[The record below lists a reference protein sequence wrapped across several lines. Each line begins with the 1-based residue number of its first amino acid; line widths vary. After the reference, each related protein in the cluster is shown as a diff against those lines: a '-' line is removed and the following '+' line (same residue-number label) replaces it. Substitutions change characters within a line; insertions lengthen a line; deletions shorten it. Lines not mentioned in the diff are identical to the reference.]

1 MADKLDDRTYAR
13 LIRTRAR
20 TSRAILRAAEQR
32 QRRPLLAE
40 GGGLFLLA
48 ADHPARGQLG
58 VGDDPAAM
66 ASRRQ
71 LLERLLVALERPGVD
86 GVLGTADVLED
97 LLLLG
102 ALEERVAIGS
112 MNRGG
117 LQHSVFELDDRFTGC
132 TVEGIVA
139 HGFDGGKMLCRIDDR
154 DHATAPTLE
163 SCGQAVT
170 SLAANGLMAMVEPL
184 AVERSDG
191 SLRLVSDPDR
201 VARAIAVASG
211 LGSTSAYTWL
221 KVPVV
226 AKMATVMEVT
236 TLPAVILG
244 GDVPSNGEA
253 VDDEWRSALTIGN
266 VQGIVA
272 GRRLLYPPDGDVAG
286 AVDRAACLLAEAM
299 AARSPDG
306 SVELVPAPVVRP
318 ATDAASAGAPS

>member
-1 MADKLDDRTYAR
+1 MVDKLDDRTYAH

-20 TSRAILRAAEQR
+20 TSRAILRAAGER

-48 ADHPARGQLG
+48 ADHTARGQLG
-58 VGDDPAAM
+58 VGDDPTAM
-66 ASRRQ
+66 ANRRQ
-71 LLERLLVALERPGVD
+71 LLRRLLIALERPGVD

-132 TVEGIVA
+132 TVEGIVS
-139 HGFDGGKMLCRIDDR
+139 HGFDGGKMLCRIGDE
-154 DHATAPTLE
+154 DHATARTLE

-170 SLAANGLMAMVEPL
+170 SLAAHELMAMVEPL
-184 AVERSDG
+184 AVERSEG
-191 SLRLVSDPDR
+191 SLRLVNEPDR

-226 AKMATVMEVT
+226 SKMVTVMAVT

-253 VDDEWRSALTIGN
+253 ADDQWRSALAIGN

-286 AVDRAACLLAEAM
+286 AVDRAASLLAEAI

-306 SVELVPAPVVRP
+306 REEPVRAPTVAS
-318 ATDAASAGAPS
+318 ATGASPVGAAS